1 MAFYNLLIV
10 LLFLVKISLP
20 SQLYAGTMNLRL
32 AIDGVNRD
40 RHVDV
45 VSVPG
50 APDKV
55 ALLGLRDGAIRIYD
69 RRTGTLDTSPLL
81 TGVTIP
87 DADLINTLSLA
98 FAPDFQ
104 TSGKVYV
111 SVVAS
116 APGNRN
122 QDSNRVLEYIVNP
135 STMIADPASRRTV
148 IRIDHPVDEIRIA
161 HHGSDLNFGPT
172 DGMLYITTGDSQ
184 VALPGTVGAPAT
196 NPSQDVTNRLG
207 AVLRVDLSGDAYPA
221 DPDNNYAIPAD
232 NPDFGPGADPS
243 LWAIGLRNPFR
254 ASFSALT
261 GQLIIADVGEDRFE
275 EINIGVAGANY
286 GWPAFEGDAAFLG
299 AVSPAGVLTG
309 PAYAYGHGG
318 GAFDGI
324 SITGGVVYFGDIGA
338 LYGRYIFGDYSLRDG
353 IVSLWTVALDA
364 GGVATDPQ
372 VWSYEVDGGVFGRPF
387 AFGAMEDGA
396 VFMLGDNGDVF
407 ELTGVSVPV
416 PAAAGLLAS
425 GVGLLAGL
433 RLMRRS
439 KRRARWPAGRFEEPR

>member
-1 MAFYNLLIV
+1 
-10 LLFLVKISLP
+10 
-20 SQLYAGTMNLRL
+20 MNLRL
-32 AIDGVNRD
+32 AIDGVKRD

-69 RRTGTLDTSPLL
+69 RVANALDASPMLDSAQVPGARL
-81 TGVTIP
+81 VN
-87 DADLINTLSLA
+87 ALSLA

-111 SVVAS
+111 SLVTAD
-116 APGNRN
+116 PTDPDL
-122 QDSNRVLEYIVNP
+122 DSNHVLEYTVNP
-135 STMIADPASRRTV
+135 STLVADPASRRS
-148 IRIDHPVDEIRIA
+148 IMRIDHPVNTTWVG
-161 HHGSDLNFGPT
+161 HNGSDLNFGPT
-172 DGMLYITTGDSQ
+172 DGMLYVTVGDSD
-184 VALPGTVGAPAT
+184 VDLPGEVGAPAT

-221 DPDNNYAIPAD
+221 DPDNNYATPAD